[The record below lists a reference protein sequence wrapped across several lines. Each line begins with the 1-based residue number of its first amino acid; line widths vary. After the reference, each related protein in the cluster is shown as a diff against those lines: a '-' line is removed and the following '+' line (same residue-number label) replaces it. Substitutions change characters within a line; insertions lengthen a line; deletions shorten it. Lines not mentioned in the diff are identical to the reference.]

1 MDTGASGVDDQ
12 TRITLLSVESR
23 VLIDAECVDVDTGEV
38 KVTALPI
45 VLRAIA
51 LGSCVAVTAI
61 DQAARI
67 AGLAHVMLPGR
78 CSNVSGH
85 DHTRYA
91 EDAIETLIDGLV
103 SLGGNPGQLDVCLI
117 GGANVL
123 GEGDIPDKVLASVID
138 CLSQRG
144 IVWRATHVGG
154 TKRRSAYINNLT
166 GMVLYTQGDSH
177 LQLLWHSEQ
186 DTTEYTTSQVTQIRP
201 LAK

>member
-1 MDTGASGVDDQ
+1 M
-12 TRITLLSVESR
+12 LL
-23 VLIDAECVDVDTGEV
+23 DAECVDVDTGEV

-78 CSNVSGH
+78 SPNVSGH

-138 CLSQRG
+138 CLSRRG
-144 IVWRATHVGG
+144 IVWRASHVGG
-154 TKRRSAYINNLT
+154 TRRRSAFVNNLT
-166 GMVLYTQGDSH
+166 GRVLYTQGDSDFR
-177 LQLLWHSEQ
+177 LLWHSEQ
-186 DTTEYTTSQVTQIRP
+186 DTTEYITSQATQVRP
-201 LAK
+201 LADKGVVWRSRGE